1 MLSGNRNKELA
12 LLEQAAL
19 NIVNIVKTLRRME
32 RVPMSYILSR
42 VPGKT
47 IVERAETVGVSRQAF
62 YHWLH
67 GRSRPSLQQ
76 AEKLAELTGIPL
88 GDITAIEEE

>member
-1 MLSGNRNKELA
+1 MLNANRNKELQ

-32 RVPMSYILSR
+32 RVPMSYILSK
-42 VPGKT
+42 VPGET
-47 IVERAETVGVSRQAF
+47 IVERAAAVGVSRQAY
-62 YHWLH
+62 YHWIH
-67 GRSRPSLQQ
+67 GRSRPSIQQ

-88 GDITAIEEE
+88 GDITHIEEG